1 MKKVIST
8 ILAVVFIL
16 LSAISTSA
24 VGNIIP
30 RRGDADLDGKITAN
44 DARLIIRCTV
54 GLEKPSRL
62 MQYVYDT
69 DYDEKIT
76 STDARYALRISV
88 GLEDTALAPEV
99 AEDAAKKAASKVSE
113 KELSRLMKE
122 LCGMGSRSIFFPE
135 TNKKAADY
143 IFNEL
148 KDAGF
153 TPEMQYFTY
162 NGVSTQ
168 NITAFL
174 TESKPDKDILLLCA
188 HYDNWHGSEGAID
201 NASGV
206 AALLH
211 TVRLLKEYAVGFET
225 ELRIAIFSVEEMG
238 YYGAYHYLENLT
250 EDEKSRLSVL
260 NVDMAGNSKLGGG
273 RALCVSTNSNYIDV
287 TESNSVSKA
296 VDIAKKFTGDLGE
309 EEYYCAVAAGLND
322 IIPFERAGIPAATLS
337 WREVDYN
344 RSPYADYGLASPSQ
358 IHTTDD
364 SYENFNMESLV
375 STTKLIVNSLILSY
389 T

>member
-1 MKKVIST
+1 MKKIVST
-8 ILAVVFIL
+8 LLAVVFIL
-16 LSAISTSA
+16 LSAVSTSA
-24 VGNIIP
+24 VGNVIL
-30 RRGDADLDGKITAN
+30 RRGDADTDGIITAN

-62 MQYVYDT
+62 MQYIFDA
-69 DYDEKIT
+69 DFDEKIT
-76 STDARYALRISV
+76 AADARFVLRLSV
-88 GLEDTALAPEV
+88 GLDKTALDPEL
-99 AEDAAKKAASKVSE
+99 AEDVAKKVSAKVSE
-113 KELSRLMKE
+113 KELDRLMKE
-122 LCGMGSRSIFFPE
+122 LCGMGSRSVFFPE

-148 KDAGF
+148 KEAGF
-153 TPEMQYFTY
+153 APEIQNFTY
-162 NGVSTQ
+162 NDVGTQ
-168 NITAFL
+168 NIIATL
-174 TESKPDKDILLLCA
+174 TESKKDKDILLLCS

-211 TVRLLKEYAVGFET
+211 TVKLLKEYAISFEK
-225 ELRIAIFSVEEMG
+225 ELRIAIFSAEEMG
-238 YYGAYHYLENLT
+238 YFGAYHYVSNLS
-250 EDEKSRLSVL
+250 EDEKSRLTVL

-273 RALCVSTNSNYIDV
+273 KALCVSTNSNYIDV

-309 EEYYCAVAAGLND
+309 DEYYTTVAAGLND

-337 WREVDYN
+337 WREIAPD
-344 RSPYADYGLASPSQ
+344 RSPYSDYGLAAPSQ
-358 IHTTDD
+358 IHTTAD
-364 SYENFNMESLV
+364 SYENFNTDSLV
-375 STTKLIVNSLILSY
+375 SVTKLIVNFLILSY